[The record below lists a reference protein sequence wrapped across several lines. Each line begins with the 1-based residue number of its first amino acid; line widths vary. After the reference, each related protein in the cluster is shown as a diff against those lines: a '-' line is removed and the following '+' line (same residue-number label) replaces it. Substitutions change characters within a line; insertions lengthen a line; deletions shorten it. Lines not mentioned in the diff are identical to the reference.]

1 MDKINQF
8 EIYKKALF
16 KRKLIL
22 AGILVL
28 SGIFILIGIWALF
41 FKENVVY
48 RNTDYAMMDEDENVE
63 KIDESSN
70 YILEQTVEGN
80 TMSILYGRDFV
91 FHKSTGEA
99 DILFG
104 NPSKSKVNMSVE
116 VLLGSEKVAE
126 TRLIHPGF
134 QIKKTKINADISKY
148 KPNIYDGTIL
158 VYYYDMSMN
167 ERRPINSS
175 VPVKIKIVE

>member
-48 RNTDYAMMDEDENVE
+48 RNTDYAMMDEYENVE

-70 YILEQTVEGN
+70 YILE
-80 TMSILYGRDFV
+80 
-91 FHKSTGEA
+91 
-99 DILFG
+99 
-104 NPSKSKVNMSVE
+104 
-116 VLLGSEKVAE
+116 
-126 TRLIHPGF
+126 
-134 QIKKTKINADISKY
+134 
-148 KPNIYDGTIL
+148 
-158 VYYYDMSMN
+158 
-167 ERRPINSS
+167 
-175 VPVKIKIVE
+175 